1 MIVIRLR
8 RTGKK
13 HEPTYRI
20 VATDRRKSVYSPYL
34 EMLGTYNPRTKQ
46 IVLDKEKTLA
56 WLQKGAQ
63 PSNTVAK
70 ILVKEGLKHNSI
82 VVKQY
87 RAISKKE
94 LEKQKAIDEAEK
106 EREQAEKEVAKEAF
120 EEKVEAEKAENA
132 SEDRLQTEAA
142 ESIAE
147 EKQEEAKA
155 VEEKA
160 AKTEKPEEAE
170 KPAEEA
176 KGATTETPAK

>member
-20 VATDRRKSVYSPYL
+20 VATDQRKSVYSPYL
-34 EMLGTYNPRTKQ
+34 EMLGTYNPKTKA
-46 IVLDKEKTLA
+46 IVLDKEKTLE
-56 WLQKGAQ
+56 WLKKGAQ

-70 ILVKEGLKHNSI
+70 ILIKEGLKHNSI

-94 LEKQKAIDEAEK
+94 LEKQKVVEEAEK
-106 EREQAEKEVAKEAF
+106 EKEQAEKEAAKEAF
-120 EEKVEAEKAENA
+120 EEKVEAEKAEKPA
-132 SEDRLQTEAA
+132 EDRLQAEAN

-147 EKQEEAKA
+147 VKEEEAVKEESKEEKTEESV
-155 VEEKA
+155 VEEKSA
-160 AKTEKPEEAE
+160 A
-170 KPAEEA
+170 
-176 KGATTETPAK
+176 

>member
-20 VATDRRKSVYSPYL
+20 VATDQRKSVYSPYL
-34 EMLGTYNPRTKQ
+34 EMLGTFNPKTKQ
-46 IVLDKEKTLA
+46 VVLNKEKTLV

-70 ILVKEGLKHNSI
+70 ILVKEGLEHKSI

-94 LEKQKAIDEAEK
+94 LEKQKATEEVEK
-106 EREQAEKEVAKEAF
+106 EKEQAEKEAAKEAF
-120 EEKVEAEKAENA
+120 EEKVEAEKTENA
-132 SEDRLQTEAA
+132 SEDRLQAEAA
-142 ESIAE
+142 EFIAE
-147 EKQEEAKA
+147 EKVEEAKEA
-155 VEEKA
+155 NVATKPVE
-160 AKTEKPEEAE
+160 E
-170 KPAEEA
+170 KPAE
-176 KGATTETPAK
+176 

>member
-20 VATDRRKSVYSPYL
+20 VATDQRKSVYSPYL

-56 WLQKGAQ
+56 WLGKGAQ

-70 ILVKEGLKHNSI
+70 ILVKEGLEHKSI

-94 LEKQKAIDEAEK
+94 LEKQKAAEVVEK
-106 EREQAEKEVAKEAF
+106 EKEQVEKEAAKEAF
-120 EEKVEAEKAENA
+120 EEKVEAEKTENA

-147 EKQEEAKA
+147 EKQEEAK
-155 VEEKA
+155 E
-160 AKTEKPEEAE
+160 
-170 KPAEEA
+170 EEA
-176 KGATTETPAK
+176 KVAEKEEVATEEKKTE